1 MRLDVYLYKMGYV
14 ESRSRARFLITEG
27 RVTIDGNVITKPSYE
42 VDENANHEINVR
54 SLQYV
59 SVGGLKLQAA
69 LERFGL
75 DVAGAVCADIGA
87 STGGFTDCLL
97 RHGAARVYAIDSGT
111 LQLHPSLRADSRV
124 VVMEGKMPAR

>member
-1 MRLDVYLYKMGYV
+1 M
-14 ESRSRARFLITEG
+14 
-27 RVTIDGNVITKPSYE
+27 
-42 VDENANHEINVR
+42 DENANHEINVR

-124 VVMEGKMPAR
+124 VVMEGKNAREMTADLFLNVLRCGVRRQFHHLRL